1 MHPHPHPTK
10 STPLERLA
18 VAAVTVILLF
28 LASGLGQCGAAV
40 ADDRRVETRTLD
52 EQTTILAR
60 FLVGESGAHVP
71 DYAALLHTMRRR
83 LETLRRPWTYLELV
97 ERYSAPL
104 RERGRWIR
112 ALPVLPHA
120 RFGPTW
126 QRALDTAAAYLA
138 GRLPDPCRHP
148 STHFGSQRDVARR
161 FPAGKRADCGLTYN
175 VFLY

>member
-83 LETLRRPWTYLELV
+83 LETLRRPWTCP
-97 ERYSAPL
+97 YS
-104 RERGRWIR
+104 RTR
-112 ALPVLPHA
+112 ALARRGSARSTPRPRTSPAASPTRAVTRPHTSA
-120 RFGPTW
+120 RSATW
-126 QRALDTAAAYLA
+126 RVGSPRGSARTAA
-138 GRLPDPCRHP
+138 
-148 STHFGSQRDVARR
+148 
-161 FPAGKRADCGLTYN
+161 
-175 VFLY
+175 